1 MLLILIFLKWPQT
14 GCSAPCVMTSDN
26 LLILLDIQAAAT
38 RINFI
43 KAGGARNPS
52 RDLSVLQGFIF
63 QTRSGW
69 DEDTDLDMCGGGGE
83 ERRGI
88 VQGNLL

>member
-1 MLLILIFLKWPQT
+1 
-14 GCSAPCVMTSDN
+14 MTSDN

-52 RDLSVLQGFIF
+52 RDLSVLQGLIF

-69 DEDTDLDMCGGGGE
+69 DEDTDLDMCGGGGGGE
-83 ERRGI
+83 ERKGEVSCKI
-88 VQGNLL
+88 ICCNTY

>member
-1 MLLILIFLKWPQT
+1 
-14 GCSAPCVMTSDN
+14 MTSDN

>member
-14 GCSAPCVMTSDN
+14 GLSAPCVMTSDN
-26 LLILLDIQAAAT
+26 LLILLDIQAAAS

-69 DEDTDLDMCGGGGE
+69 DVRTRILTCVEVE

-88 VQGNLL
+88 VQDNPL

>member
-1 MLLILIFLKWPQT
+1 
-14 GCSAPCVMTSDN
+14 MTSDN

-69 DEDTDLDMCGGGGE
+69 DVEDTDLDMCGGGGGGE
-83 ERRGI
+83 ERRGEVSCKI
-88 VQGNLL
+88 ICCNTY

>member
-1 MLLILIFLKWPQT
+1 
-14 GCSAPCVMTSDN
+14 MTSDN

-52 RDLSVLQGFIF
+52 RDLSVLQGSIF

-69 DEDTDLDMCGGGGE
+69 DVRTRILTCVEVEVEVE
-83 ERRGI
+83 ERRGEERYRAR
-88 VQGNLL
+88 